1 LVGGSSPSGPTIP
14 FKSKDLDL
22 GFHRWNIQGRH
33 GLFNPSYLTKSRNG
47 VFYFRWPIPKEL
59 HPARKPSTLKLSLS
73 TREPRK
79 ALRLSRYLS
88 QIGERVNEDGI
99 AYKMRYEELRKVLI
113 EHFRQM
119 LAEAKAKMNDIG
131 PLSELDKQ
139 IYKSSKSVAKHA
151 RETDAPLSL
160 VQSDDDLLAR
170 FVEKYRLDIQ
180 KGSAE
185 YRRLGRELK
194 LSYHDYV
201 KAVLD
206 YDKSLGRYEFDE
218 RPTPVAPIATVTS
231 MPGMSI
237 ADVASAYSKE
247 RQRGNAWAAKT
258 VIEKADHIKLLG
270 ETLGNDTDVRTLTAM
285 DAKRVKDTLLV
296 YPRNRSKNPITRG
309 RPLADVL
316 ALPNV
321 ETIQVAT
328 INKYL
333 QTYNELFEW
342 AKQNHHVTENFFSG
356 LAVRQ
361 TKKSKDGDRDA
372 YTDEQIQ
379 LILRTVLYNEQGLV
393 TKPYQKWATL
403 IGIYTGARLGEIA
416 QLHLKDIREEDG
428 TWVFDINEEGDRKSL
443 KTSAAR
449 RLVPVHDKLI
459 EAGLLDYVQAMS
471 DRRASRLFPDF
482 TYDPKNGW
490 GRQQSRWFNDRLL
503 VQLGLKSKT
512 RVFHSLRHTVNT
524 RLLQAGVADPLVK
537 SIIGHE
543 QDGMTHRQY
552 FKEGFTLQQ
561 RNEAMQKLDYG
572 LPLRELQVPFGI
584 DTDS

>member
-1 LVGGSSPSGPTIP
+1 M
-14 FKSKDLDL
+14 
-22 GFHRWNIQGRH
+22 
-33 GLFNPSYLTKSRNG
+33 FNPAYLTKSRNG

-59 HPARKPSTLKLSLS
+59 HPARKPSTLKLSLF

-88 QIGERVNEDGI
+88 QIGERLNENGI
-99 AYKMRYEELRKVLI
+99 AYNMRYEELRTVLI
-113 EHFRQM
+113 EHFKQW
-119 LAEAKAKMNDIG
+119 LTEAKAEMNDTG
-131 PLSELDKQ
+131 PLSELDRQ
-139 IYKSSKSVAKHA
+139 IYKSSKLIAKHA
-151 RETDAPLSL
+151 RDTDAPLSL
-160 VQSDDDLLAR
+160 VQSDDGLLTR
-170 FVEKYRLDIQ
+170 FIEKYNLDIH
-180 KGSAE
+180 KGTPE
-185 YRRLGRELK
+185 YNWLGREMK
-194 LSYHDYV
+194 LSYHGFL
-201 KAVLD
+201 KAVLA
-206 YDKSLGRYEFDE
+206 YDKSLGRYKFDE
-218 RPTPVAPIATVTS
+218 RPMPIASISTVTS

-237 ADVASAYSKE
+237 AEVASAYSKE
-247 RQRGNAWAAKT
+247 RRRGNAWAAKT
-258 VIEKADHIKLLG
+258 VIEKADHIKLL
-270 ETLGNDTDVRTLTAM
+270 EEILGSGTDVRTLTAM
-285 DAKRVKDTLLV
+285 DGKRVKDTLLA
-296 YPRNRSKNPITRG
+296 YPRNRSKSPVTRG
-309 RPLADVL
+309 KSLADVL

-333 QTYNELFEW
+333 QTYNEMFDW
-342 AKQNHHVTENFFSG
+342 AKQNHHISENFFSG
-356 LAVRQ
+356 LAVKQ
-361 TKKSKDGDRDA
+361 TKKNKDGDRDA
-372 YTDEQIQ
+372 YTDDQIQ

-403 IGIYTGARLGEIA
+403 IGVYSGARLGEIA
-416 QLHLKDIREEDG
+416 QLHIRDIREEDG

-449 RLVPVHDKLI
+449 RLVPVHNKLI
-459 EAGLLDYVQAMS
+459 EAGLLDYVQAMA
-471 DRRASRLFPDF
+471 DKHASRLFPDF

-543 QDGMTHRQY
+543 QDGITHRQY

-561 RNEAMQKLDYG
+561 RNEAMQKLDYR
-572 LPLRELQVPFGI
+572 LPLREPQVPFGI